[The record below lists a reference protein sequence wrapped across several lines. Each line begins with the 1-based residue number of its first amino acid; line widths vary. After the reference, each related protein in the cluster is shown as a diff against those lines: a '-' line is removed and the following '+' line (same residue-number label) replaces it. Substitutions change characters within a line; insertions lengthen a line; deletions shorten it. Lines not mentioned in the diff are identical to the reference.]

1 MRLNPCTNS
10 AIPGTR
16 AYSPTAITAKLDI
29 ASIPRCRCGLF
40 IYSIQHRAY
49 WLADKRGAF
58 VGSGLQ
64 DATGG
69 VGGFLGYML
78 DVSLGWDPQWS
89 YMKRMSFDFGYS
101 HLFKGDYFDK
111 VPFSL
116 GMKDTNYGYTMVT
129 FKF

>member
-1 MRLNPCTNS
+1 
-10 AIPGTR
+10 
-16 AYSPTAITAKLDI
+16 
-29 ASIPRCRCGLF
+29 
-40 IYSIQHRAY
+40 
-49 WLADKRGAF
+49 
-58 VGSGLQ
+58 
-64 DATGG
+64 
-69 VGGFLGYML
+69 ML